1 MDSFEI
7 LGFFGAFLVGLILG
21 LIGSG
26 GSILSVPILVYL
38 FKINPILATAYSLF
52 IVGTTSFIGS
62 IKNFKNKLIN
72 YNTTLLFSISAII
85 TVYITRKYLIYL
97 IPEEIIFSEMINIT
111 KRQLIM
117 LIFAIL
123 MLVAGFLMIK
133 RTPKTIVKIKQTK
146 TIAPNKLLIF
156 AEGSLIGF
164 LTGLVGAGGGFI
176 IIPILV
182 ILSNLRMKAAIATS
196 LAIIS
201 LKSLIGFIGD
211 IEIQLQQINWK
222 FLLFFTLISVMGIFT
237 GQLFSQKI
245 SDNFLKKTFGMFIM
259 IIGFTILIV
268 EFI

>member
-1 MDSFEI
+1 METFEL
-7 LGFFGAFLVGLILG
+7 LGYIGAFTVGLILG

-38 FKINPILATAYSLF
+38 FGINPVTATAYSLF
-52 IVGTTSFIGS
+52 IVGTTSLIGS
-62 IKNFKNKLIN
+62 IKNLRNKLIN
-72 YNTTLLFSISAII
+72 YSTTLLFSFSAVI
-85 TVYITRKYLIYL
+85 TVYITRKYLIQL
-97 IPEEIIFSEMINIT
+97 IPETIISSESIYLT
-111 KRQLIM
+111 KNQLIM
-117 LIFAIL
+117 LLFALL

-133 RTPKTIVKIKQTK
+133 RTPKTIVGLKQTK
-146 TIAPNKLLIF
+146 TIAPNKFLIF
-156 AEGSLIGF
+156 TEGSLIGL

-211 IEIQLQQINWK
+211 IQNLEIDWM
-222 FLLFFTLISVMGIFT
+222 FLLIFTSISVAGIFI
-237 GQLFSQKI
+237 GQQFSQKVP
-245 SDNFLKKTFGMFIM
+245 DNKLKMVFGLFVIIIAFSILFI
-259 IIGFTILIV
+259 

>member
-1 MDSFEI
+1 METFEL
-7 LGFFGAFLVGLILG
+7 LGYIGAFTVGLILG

-38 FKINPILATAYSLF
+38 FGINPVTATAYSLF
-52 IVGTTSFIGS
+52 IVGTTSLIGS
-62 IKNFKNKLIN
+62 IKNLRNKLIN
-72 YNTTLLFSISAII
+72 YSTTLLFSLSAVI
-85 TVYITRKYLIYL
+85 TVYITRRYLIHL
-97 IPEEIIFSEMINIT
+97 IPETIISSESIYLT
-111 KRQLIM
+111 KNQLIM
-117 LIFAIL
+117 LLFALL

-133 RTPKTIVKIKQTK
+133 RTPKTIVGLKQTK
-146 TIAPNKLLIF
+146 TIAPNKFLIF

-182 ILSNLRMKAAIATS
+182 ILSDLRMKAAIATS

-211 IEIQLQQINWK
+211 IQNLEIDWM
-222 FLLFFTLISVMGIFT
+222 FLLIFTSISVAGIFI
-237 GQLFSQKI
+237 GQQFTQKVPDNKLKMVFGLFVIGIAFSI
-245 SDNFLKKTFGMFIM
+245 LFI
-259 IIGFTILIV
+259 